1 MSRRRHLTDEERALW
16 TGFARSIKPLDHA
29 QEPPALETAAAEP
42 VASKPAAAKPA
53 AAKSAATKPAARND
67 LPRAEKSPP
76 LAPLGRRLRRRV
88 ARGREPIDDRI
99 DLHGHTQTKAHAALL
114 RFLRGAQARWRQGG
128 ARRHRQGNGKRRPR
142 CGSRARRSQ
151 AASADVARP
160 GGISPLRP
168 RIRGRA
174 YRSWRGRGALRAVA
188 SRPVKPALNLTI
200 GTRSHRE
207 QEKVI
212 SVCEKAFSIAV

>member
-42 VASKPAAAKPA
+42 VASKPAAAKLA
-53 AAKSAATKPAARND
+53 AAKSAAAKPAATKPAARND

-114 RFLRGAQARWRQGG
+114 RFLRGAQASGAKVVLVVTGKGTGRGDRDAAAERGVLKRQVPMWLAQAEFRPFVLGFEDAHIGHGG
-128 ARRHRQGNGKRRPR
+128 EGALYVR
-142 CGSRARRSQ
+142 
-151 AASADVARP
+151 
-160 GGISPLRP
+160 LR
-168 RIRGRA
+168 RGR
-174 YRSWRGRGALRAVA
+174 
-188 SRPVKPALNLTI
+188 
-200 GTRSHRE
+200 
-207 QEKVI
+207 
-212 SVCEKAFSIAV
+212 